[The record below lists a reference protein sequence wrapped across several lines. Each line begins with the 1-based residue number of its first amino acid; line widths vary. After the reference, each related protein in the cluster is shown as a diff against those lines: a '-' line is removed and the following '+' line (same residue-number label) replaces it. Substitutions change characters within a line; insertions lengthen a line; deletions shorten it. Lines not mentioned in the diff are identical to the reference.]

1 MPRQVR
7 SAHSSSSPARAP
19 LFAAAGDIYSAACAD
34 QAIRRRRS
42 IDSMIRLCRMSH
54 NASSSEISET
64 CELRIQCTDVTVDTT
79 SIVDAATQSAIP
91 SRSSCNPQPCESAAS
106 QNDLF
111 YQFLESQQFLEFNP
125 LRIRPQ
131 SNAKHPPKSLPQSAP
146 RAPAEATQSRRSE
159 RFFLVTVGTAV
170 DQF

>member
-1 MPRQVR
+1 
-7 SAHSSSSPARAP
+7 
-19 LFAAAGDIYSAACAD
+19 
-34 QAIRRRRS
+34 
-42 IDSMIRLCRMSH
+42 MSH

-111 YQFLESQQFLEFNP
+111 YQSGVYMKLADLF
-125 LRIRPQ
+125 
-131 SNAKHPPKSLPQSAP
+131 
-146 RAPAEATQSRRSE
+146 
-159 RFFLVTVGTAV
+159 
-170 DQF
+170 